1 VVILLSTIV
10 SISFSL
16 INFSAVVVFVVG
28 TVSVA
33 VVIVVQ
39 VVMDAVVAVE
49 KRCMLLDGYNGWVL
63 TLDVP
68 PFVFISFPPIIF
80 QQLIRLNWHSRWRAG
95 SKVNSQAH
103 QRL

>member
-49 KRCMLLDGYNGWVL
+49 KGVCCWMDIMDGC
-63 TLDVP
+63 
-68 PFVFISFPPIIF
+68 
-80 QQLIRLNWHSRWRAG
+80 
-95 SKVNSQAH
+95 
-103 QRL
+103 